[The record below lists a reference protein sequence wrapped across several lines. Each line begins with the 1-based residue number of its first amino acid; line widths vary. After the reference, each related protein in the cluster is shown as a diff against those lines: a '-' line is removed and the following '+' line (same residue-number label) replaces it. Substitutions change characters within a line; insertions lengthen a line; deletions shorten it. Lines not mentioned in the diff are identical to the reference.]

1 VVSKLLG
8 RAVHQQLSTYLDE
21 NNLLS
26 LQQFGFRCSS
36 STITAVAQFSDD
48 ILTNMDSGK
57 ITGVIFLDLVKAF
70 DTVNHSILLEK
81 LSCYGIHDDD
91 LAWFQSY
98 LSNRNQVVCNDDV
111 YSDKQPVQIG
121 VAQGSILGPLLF
133 TIFLND
139 LPNILNNSKITYA
152 DDAAMYYAHKCNLPS
167 K

>member
-1 VVSKLLG
+1 
-8 RAVHQQLSTYLDE
+8 
-21 NNLLS
+21 
-26 LQQFGFRCSS
+26 
-36 STITAVAQFSDD
+36 
-48 ILTNMDSGK
+48 MDSGK

-91 LAWFQSY
+91 LAWFQSC

-152 DDAAMYYAHKCNLPS
+152 DDAAM
-167 K
+167 